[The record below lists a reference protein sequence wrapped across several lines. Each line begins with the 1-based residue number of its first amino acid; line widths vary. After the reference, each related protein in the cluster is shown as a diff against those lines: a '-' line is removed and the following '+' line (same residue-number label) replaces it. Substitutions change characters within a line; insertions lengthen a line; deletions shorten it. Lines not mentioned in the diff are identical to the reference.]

1 MKYLFLLTTLVIFS
15 SCNSVKKATKVDQT
29 NPAQV
34 AGASL
39 DYFKLKD
46 LESLQY
52 LSTNQKSLMIQRV
65 ILTNNSSSKEAIFSG
80 WRWDKVQQWDGKIR
94 EVRFA
99 DDLKTAYAVFHMP
112 NNAQANTSFGLVS
125 LLSEDNK
132 WKFNDIHQ
140 YTKAEFEGLGYVMD
154 KSSK

>member
-1 MKYLFLLTTLVIFS
+1 MKHLFLLTVCFVII
-15 SCNSVKKATKVDQT
+15 SCNSVKKATKVDQS

-34 AGASL
+34 AGVSL
-39 DYFKLKD
+39 DYYKLQD

-52 LSTNQKSLMIQRV
+52 LSTNKKSILIERV
-65 ILTNNSSSKEAIFSG
+65 ILTNDNSTKKAIFSG

-99 DDLKTAYAVFHMP
+99 DDLKTAYAVFHLP
-112 NNAQANTSFGLVS
+112 TDAKANTSLGVVALI
-125 LLSEDNK
+125 SEDNK
-132 WKFNDIHQ
+132 WKFDDIYR

-154 KSSK
+154 KSAK